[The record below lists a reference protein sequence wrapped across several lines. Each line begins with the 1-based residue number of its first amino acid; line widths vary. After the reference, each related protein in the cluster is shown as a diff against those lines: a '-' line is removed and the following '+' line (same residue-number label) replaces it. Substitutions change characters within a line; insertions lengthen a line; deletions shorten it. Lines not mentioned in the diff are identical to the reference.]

1 MLTLLSLAFVSSTI
15 AEPEEEKVEEPIE
28 ESSKETSKKVTENKP
43 VTKPNDSEV
52 NKSVEESAKPKSENT
67 EEKSE
72 ETKPTKFY
80 AAPISTN
87 GVAFEIMD
95 SYTLGGNRLRIDF
108 RVTNNNSKDMEIIIP
123 AKGAVAAD
131 NVGNQYSASIR
142 SLANVTATTNDVD
155 VIYTVNQ
162 SGMAYGG
169 LIFENLKP
177 GANLITTLNLKV
189 DVNGSTTLKFT
200 NIPIRIE

>member
-1 MLTLLSLAFVSSTI
+1 
-15 AEPEEEKVEEPIE
+15 
-28 ESSKETSKKVTENKP
+28 
-43 VTKPNDSEV
+43 
-52 NKSVEESAKPKSENT
+52 
-67 EEKSE
+67 
-72 ETKPTKFY
+72 
-80 AAPISTN
+80 
-87 GVAFEIMD
+87 
-95 SYTLGGNRLRIDF
+95 
-108 RVTNNNSKDMEIIIP
+108 VTNNNSKDMEIIIP

-131 NVGNQYSASIR
+131 NIGNQYSASIR

-169 LIFENLKP
+169 LIFENLKS